1 MYDDLDKVRAD
12 IADRFCIAASSR
24 KSPMHSPVVVTH
36 DADARIMILRE
47 FDCDNWTL
55 RFHTDARS
63 PKTAVIGDGAPM
75 AVLFYDPEEKVQ
87 IRVRGTGRIETRS
100 ALADV
105 AWNESSNFARRCY
118 LGAPP
123 GETRAE
129 PSSGLPHWA
138 EGIQPTDEQL
148 VPAREHF
155 AVLLVKV
162 EEADWYWLSNEGHR
176 RALIGRDTASWITP

>member
-12 IADRFCIAASSR
+12 IADRFCNAASSR
-24 KSPMHSPVVVTH
+24 KSPMHAPVIVTS

-47 FDCDNWTL
+47 FDRDSWTL

-63 PKTAVIGDGAPM
+63 PKAAVIGEGAAM

-100 ALADV
+100 ELADA
-105 AWNESSNFARRCY
+105 AWTQSSNFARRCY

-129 PSSGLPHWA
+129 PSSGLPDWA

-148 VPAREHF
+148 APVREHF
-155 AVLLVKV
+155 AVLLIEV
-162 EEADWYWLSNEGHR
+162 EEADWYWLSNDGHR
-176 RALIGRDTASWITP
+176 RALIGRDKATWITP